1 MGGAQPLVIVSLPMV
16 ATPAIRPAPRPL
28 DAEAAWQLV
37 LALNNPADGT
47 VGRAGPLAMA
57 EDGGW
62 QCAGPV
68 TTAAQSIFDIY
79 VPLLA
84 ARARAARTQV
94 VALLGQSLDGRI
106 ATLSGHSHYV
116 NCEAALLHLHRMR
129 ALADAVIVGAG
140 TVALDDPLLTVRRCA
155 GQTRLRVVVDPDGR
169 APAERRIFAN
179 ATPPTLLARC
189 GAGPACGN
197 AETLALPRVAEGID
211 LDALL
216 TALYTRGVR
225 LALVEGGGKTVSQFM
240 AAGQVDRLQL
250 AIAPL
255 VIGSGRPS
263 IQLPPIERLDEALR
277 PPTRRFALG
286 EDTLFECQLRDG

>member
-1 MGGAQPLVIVSLPMV
+1 MGGPQPFVIDLVSMV

-28 DAEAAWQLV
+28 DADAAWQLV
-37 LALNNPADGT
+37 LALNAGADGT

-62 QCAGPV
+62 QCAGPF
-68 TTAAQSIFDIY
+68 TPAAQSIFDIY

-84 ARARAARTQV
+84 ARARTARTQV

-116 NCEAALLHLHRMR
+116 NCDAALLHLHRMR

-140 TVALDDPLLTVRRCA
+140 TVALDDPQLTVRRCA

-169 APAERRIFAN
+169 APAARRIFAT
-179 ATPPTLLARC
+179 AAPPTLLARC
-189 GAGPACGN
+189 GAGLPCGK
-197 AETLALPRVAEGID
+197 AETLDLPRVAEGID

-216 TALYTRGVR
+216 AALYARGVR

-240 AAGQVDRLQL
+240 AAGRVDRLQL

>member
-1 MGGAQPLVIVSLPMV
+1 MGGTQPFVIASIPML

-28 DAEAAWQLV
+28 DADAAWQLV
-37 LALNNPADGT
+37 LALNRAADGD

-62 QCAGPV
+62 QCAGPF
-68 TTAAQSIFDIY
+68 TPAAQSIFDIY

-84 ARARAARTQV
+84 ARVRTARTQV

-116 NCEAALLHLHRMR
+116 NCDAALLHLHRMR

-140 TVALDDPLLTVRRCA
+140 TVALDDPQLTVRRCS

-169 APAERRIFAN
+169 APAARRIFAN
-179 ATPPTLLARC
+179 PTPPTLLARC
-189 GAGPACGN
+189 GPGPVCGR
-197 AETLALPRVAEGID
+197 AETLELPRVAEGVDI
-211 LDALL
+211 DALL
-216 TALYTRGVR
+216 AALYARGVR

-240 AAGQVDRLQL
+240 AAGRVDRLQL

-263 IQLPPIERLDEALR
+263 IQLPPIERLDDALR
-277 PPTRRFALG
+277 PPTRRFSLG